1 MKPPKSIELTD
12 SAQAA
17 EAARRTIEEGV
28 DGIKIYAS
36 RPAVS
41 ESVIR
46 AVVEEAHR
54 AKRPVF
60 VHCNTAED
68 IQNVVYEIGRH
79 EPFLDHKKSGKD
91 GRPGV
96 SLDWFNMLYQV
107 LLGQEK
113 GPRFGSFVAVYGL
126 KNTVDMIDGALARSA

>member
-1 MKPPKSIELTD
+1 MREFSDQGRILRRVTGTDSRIIFVKYTSSIQCIELTD

-28 DGIKIYAS
+28 GGIKIYAS
-36 RPAVS
+36 RPALS

-68 IQNVVYEIGRH
+68 IQNARY
-79 EPFLDHKKSGKD
+79 PFGN
-91 GRPGV
+91 RP
-96 SLDWFNMLYQV
+96 LT
-107 LLGQEK
+107 
-113 GPRFGSFVAVYGL
+113 A
-126 KNTVDMIDGALARSA
+126 